1 MKALFI
7 VYNQA
12 YNQDIVELLEKFG
25 QRGYTVWTEVGVRG
39 SVDGEPH
46 LGSHA
51 WPTQNHALLSV
62 MEDLMAE
69 DVMQKLREVDASTP
83 ALGFRAYALPVADVL

>member
-1 MKALFI
+1 MKAIFV

-12 YNQDIVELLEKFG
+12 YNQEIVQLLEACG
-25 QRGYTVWTEVGVRG
+25 QRGYTVWEEIGGRG

-51 WPTQNHALLSV
+51 WPTQNHALLTAVDDSLAGDI
-62 MEDLMAE
+62 MTR
-69 DVMQKLREVDASTP
+69 LRETDRDNP
-83 ALGFRAYALPVADVL
+83 KLGLRAYVLPVEEAL

>member
-12 YNQDIVELLEKFG
+12 YNQEIVEILEQFG
-25 QRGYTVWTEVGVRG
+25 QRGYTVWSEIGGRG

-62 MEDLMAE
+62 MDDSLASK
-69 DVMQKLREVDASTP
+69 VMQKLREVDASSP
-83 ALGFRAYALPVADVL
+83 ALGLRAYTLGVEDAL

>member
-12 YNQDIVELLEKFG
+12 YNQEIVQLLEGIG
-25 QRGYTVWTEVGVRG
+25 QKGFTLWQEIGGRGTET
-39 SVDGEPH
+39 GEPH

-51 WPTQNHALLSV
+51 WPTRNHAVLSALP
-62 MEDLMAE
+62 DDTAAR
-69 DVMQKLREVDASTP
+69 VMQQLRRTDADNPKLG
-83 ALGFRAYALPVADVL
+83 LRAYMWSVEDSL